1 MVIDLV
7 GTAGELSASV
17 EPSKQAQDATVYI
30 IAGTVVATVLLILFL
45 VVGITI
51 LAAIICLKGKFW

>member
-1 MVIDLV
+1 MGI
-7 GTAGELSASV
+7 AAELSASV

-45 VVGITI
+45 AVGTI
-51 LAAIICLKGKFW
+51 LAAIICLKGKFC